1 MKKLSAFLFVL
12 LFSCAALFS
21 QVKYEE
27 IKNAKIPVGKWSGY
41 ALFDNEYASSLIN
54 FPELEKLGSLAIGD
68 IRLMNHLDASFVENK
83 SQEIEFN
90 CSYFVEC
97 SYILRSIEPFSRS
110 VEDNIRSFT
119 GVPVS
124 FEYSDAGKTLKV
136 SLEKFNVETSSS
148 VKKSDFLKS
157 LKEGIDGI
165 VVEVSETGKS
175 LRLTKKGIF
184 ICSVTKE

>member
-12 LFSCAALFS
+12 LFSCTALFS
-21 QVKYEE
+21 QVKYKE
-27 IKNAKIPVGKWSGY
+27 IKSAKIPVGKWSGY

-83 SQEIEFN
+83 SQEIEFK

-97 SYILRSIEPFSRS
+97 SYILRSTEPFPKSI
-110 VEDNIRSFT
+110 EENIRSFT

-124 FEYSDAGKTLKV
+124 FEYSDARKTLKV
-136 SLEKFNVETSSS
+136 SLEKFTVETGSS

-157 LKEGIDGI
+157 LKDGIDGI

-175 LRLTKKGIF
+175 LRLTKKDVF
-184 ICSVTKE
+184 ICSVTRE

>member
-21 QVKYEE
+21 QVKYKE

-83 SQEIEFN
+83 SQKIEFN

-124 FEYSDAGKTLKV
+124 FEYSDAGKNLKV

-175 LRLTKKGIF
+175 LRLTKKGVF

>member
-21 QVKYEE
+21 QVKYKE

-54 FPELEKLGSLAIGD
+54 FSELEKLGSLAIGD

-97 SYILRSIEPFSRS
+97 SYILRSI
-110 VEDNIRSFT
+110 EDNIRSFT

-165 VVEVSETGKS
+165 VVEVSETGNS
-175 LRLTKKGIF
+175 LRLTKKGLF